1 VEERAGDGERPEAE
15 ATSAQASSSFGC
27 VITPEHQESSAENLN
42 ERWVMAA
49 NLQREEKKKLLV
61 IYAKIYKQLIL
72 RNSDENDDESFEV
85 PMKKGHAKTSAD
97 ECAV

>member
-1 VEERAGDGERPEAE
+1 
-15 ATSAQASSSFGC
+15 
-27 VITPEHQESSAENLN
+27 
-42 ERWVMAA
+42 MAA

-97 ECAV
+97 EFAV